1 MTRHHYTSA
10 HLHLRTGSHS
20 LPPTTPTT
28 LHLPST
34 WRQSSGQQ
42 TGASPS
48 RCSHRCRGSILW
60 KPTCLTLQQ
69 LKVRE
74 ATEDL
79 SVTVELGPLIAVT
92 QAGFIVASVLVAFGI
107 PRPGTRARLDPRHTS
122 LTEWRFADGIWQLER
137 YNDICHL
144 GTESWPGVVLAPPD
158 R

>member
-1 MTRHHYTSA
+1 
-10 HLHLRTGSHS
+10 
-20 LPPTTPTT
+20 
-28 LHLPST
+28 
-34 WRQSSGQQ
+34 
-42 TGASPS
+42 
-48 RCSHRCRGSILW
+48 LW